1 MLFILI
7 LLLGFLY
14 SIKSIQT
21 ISHTKLSDDSC
32 LIIPYYHHYNS
43 KRHSLYFHFYSFSFK
58 TFFTVVSHIP
68 YERLVKISGPITQ
81 NWIYK
86 KLFILCHMSCYILN
100 TNVAET
106 KIFIFVLTTI
116 LTIIYPSHY
125 YYDQLWAVWASYKTF
140 YLIFLSVTVEKS
152 TIIYYRLLPII
163 SLNDFTLNYISWDP
177 TFSRVS
183 YTPWHQVVKVL
194 KRITSYWRNY

>member
-14 SIKSIQT
+14 SIKSIQM

-32 LIIPYYHHYNS
+32 LIIPHHHHYNS

-58 TFFTVVSHIP
+58 TLFTVVSHIP

-86 KLFILCHMSCYILN
+86 KLFIQVIRTCILYCIQN
-100 TNVAET
+100 
-106 KIFIFVLTTI
+106 KSLFQRQKFLI
-116 LTIIYPSHY
+116 LLVHWFNLFAIHFNTIIG
-125 YYDQLWAVWASYKTF
+125 
-140 YLIFLSVTVEKS
+140 LSV
-152 TIIYYRLLPII
+152 
-163 SLNDFTLNYISWDP
+163 
-177 TFSRVS
+177 
-183 YTPWHQVVKVL
+183 
-194 KRITSYWRNY
+194 